1 MALNKLKFNS
11 LNVTPAASKAI
22 RFNSSA
28 NGLETADAGGSLVFI
43 SRSTASSSSSVDITS
58 GISSTYKEYIFI
70 LNNMHPE
77 TNDKHFTF
85 QVNANGESGFNETI
99 TSSLYRAYHL
109 ENGSNQGLDYRAAND
124 QAQGTAY
131 QRISEEVG
139 NDADE
144 AVSGI
149 LHLFDPSNTTF
160 VKHFIARTSLNYG
173 SPRDTFTSGY
183 VNTTT
188 AIDEIS
194 FAFTSGNVDSGTVDM
209 YGVT

>member
-1 MALNKLKFNS
+1 MSIVTLNNRALKDATAVGS
-11 LNVTPAASKAI
+11 IT
-22 RFNSSA
+22 
-28 NGLETADAGGSLVFI
+28 GLGDLVFI

-99 TSSLYRAYHL
+99 TSTLFRAYHL
-109 ENGSNQGLDYRAAND
+109 ENGSASGLDYRTAND

-139 NDADE
+139 NAADE
-144 AVSGI
+144 SVSGI

-173 SPRDTFTSGY
+173 SPRDTFTAGY
-183 VNTTT
+183 VNTTS

-194 FAFTSGNVDSGTVDM
+194 FAFTSGNVDSGTIDL
-209 YGVT
+209 YGVN

>member
-1 MALNKLKFNS
+1 MSIVTLNNRALKDATA
-11 LNVTPAASKAI
+11 VGTTT
-22 RFNSSA
+22 
-28 NGLETADAGGSLVFI
+28 GLGNLVFI

-85 QVNANGESGFNETI
+85 QVNADGGSGFNETI
-99 TSSLYRAYHL
+99 TSSVFRAYHL
-109 ENGSNQGLDYRAAND
+109 EDGSASGLDHRTAND

-131 QRISEEVG
+131 QRLSEEVG
-139 NDADE
+139 NGSDE
-144 AVSGI
+144 GVSGI
-149 LHLFDPSNTTF
+149 LHIFDPSNTTF

-173 SPRDTFTSGY
+173 SPRDTFVAGHI
-183 VNTTT
+183 NNTT

-194 FAFTSGNVDSGTVDM
+194 FAFTSGNCDSGTIDM
-209 YGVT
+209 YGVL